1 MPKAKAFTYLGRTSI
16 RKSVVLL
23 GIMELLSRHVQ
34 KLGFF
39 RPLVRE
45 GKLATAPFD

>member
-1 MPKAKAFTYLGRTSI
+1 MPKAKSI
-16 RKSVVLL
+16 YIFGSEPQTGKSVVLL

-34 KLGFF
+34 KLSFF

-45 GKLATAPFD
+45 DVGPIRV